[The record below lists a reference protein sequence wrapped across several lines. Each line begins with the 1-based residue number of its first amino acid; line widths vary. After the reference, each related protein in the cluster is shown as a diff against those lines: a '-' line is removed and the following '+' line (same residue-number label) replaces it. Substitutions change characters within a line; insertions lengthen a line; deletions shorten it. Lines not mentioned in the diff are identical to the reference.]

1 MMRCGASSSCAFAMN
16 CASLGPVSTVEG
28 MMKVE
33 DSSGVAVTN
42 WAIRSDTRSMEDP
55 ILELLITTTL
65 SQK

>member
-1 MMRCGASSSCAFAMN
+1 
-16 CASLGPVSTVEG
+16 

-42 WAIRSDTRSMEDP
+42 WAIRSDTRSMKDP

-65 SQK
+65 SQKEIKYDGYLGGLIVLVQRGFV